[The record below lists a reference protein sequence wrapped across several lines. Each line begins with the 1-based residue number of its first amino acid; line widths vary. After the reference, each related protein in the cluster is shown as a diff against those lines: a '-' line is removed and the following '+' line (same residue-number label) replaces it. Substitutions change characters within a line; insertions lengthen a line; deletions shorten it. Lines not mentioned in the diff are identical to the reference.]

1 MNTKIK
7 TIISLI
13 IIFLIVIFA
22 IYFLDSENKVE
33 NYDFTDI
40 NIRNVYIIWN
50 NTALDTTIHTLAY
63 EELTRRGFFEEK
75 HRAREKEAQEIFNKY
90 SK

>member
-1 MNTKIK
+1 MVPVILT
-7 TIISLI
+7 
-13 IIFLIVIFA
+13 FLIYSIFGFCKKDN
-22 IYFLDSENKVE
+22 IKQ

-63 EELTRRGFFEEK
+63 EELARRGFFEEK